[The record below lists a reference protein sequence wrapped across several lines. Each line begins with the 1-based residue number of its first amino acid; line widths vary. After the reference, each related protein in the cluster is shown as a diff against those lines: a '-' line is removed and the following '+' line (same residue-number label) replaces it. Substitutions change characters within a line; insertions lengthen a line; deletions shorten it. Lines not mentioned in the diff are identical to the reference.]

1 MRKSLIA
8 FIILLIA
15 LSFLVV
21 GIIEGQILLI
31 EPFYE
36 EMSEFEAYGT
46 S

>member
-1 MRKSLIA
+1 MRKNLIA

-15 LSFLVV
+15 LSFLVI
-21 GIIEGQILLI
+21 GIIEGQITLI

-36 EMSEFEAYGT
+36 EMSNFESYGA